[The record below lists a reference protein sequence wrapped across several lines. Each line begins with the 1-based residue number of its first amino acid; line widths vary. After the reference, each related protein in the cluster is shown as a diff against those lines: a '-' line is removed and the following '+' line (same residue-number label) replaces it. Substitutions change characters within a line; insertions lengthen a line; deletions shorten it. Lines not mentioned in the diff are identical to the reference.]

1 MRAKSIAGLVPEW
14 SEREQGRV
22 NEMSWSELGGVTAGR
37 LREDVNGLSV
47 AARSQQITADVRTE
61 EFCEW
66 FDRTRR

>member
-1 MRAKSIAGLVPEW
+1 MHRNGP
-14 SEREQGRV
+14 SENRV
-22 NEMSWSELGGVTAGR
+22 SEKTSEVSWSELGGVTAGR

>member
-1 MRAKSIAGLVPEW
+1 MYRNDPSVN
-14 SEREQGRV
+14 RGRV
-22 NEMSWSELGGVTAGR
+22 DEMAWSELSGVTAGR

-47 AARSQQITADVRTE
+47 AARSQQITADVRTGFG